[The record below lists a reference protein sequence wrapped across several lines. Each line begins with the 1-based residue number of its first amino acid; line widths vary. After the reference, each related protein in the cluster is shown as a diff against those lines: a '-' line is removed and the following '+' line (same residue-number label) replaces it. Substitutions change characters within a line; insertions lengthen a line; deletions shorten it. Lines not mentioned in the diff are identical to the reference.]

1 MVLKTE
7 SKKKKGR
14 EKIAVIAGSRS
25 DIKIVE
31 ATSQTLSLLGL
42 EHEVKFISA
51 HRSPEQLRKYVLTS
65 KVDLFIG
72 IAGLSAQLPG
82 FIASITSRPVIGVPV
97 SVKLGGLDALV
108 SIVQMPSRVPVA
120 CVGIDNGKNAAI
132 LAGEILALK
141 YPPLLKKVQ
150 NIRK

>member
-1 MVLKTE
+1 MNTE

-14 EKIAVIAGSRS
+14 EKIAIIAGSRS

-31 ATSQTLSLLGL
+31 ATSQTLSHLGL
-42 EHEVKFISA
+42 EHEIKFISA
-51 HRSPEQLRKYVLTS
+51 HRSPEQLRKFVLSS